1 MELPGITIEYP
12 AWLAGLVDWER
23 RYRTDQAKMGL
34 AIELSRRNVTEGTGG
49 PFGAAVF
56 ARDTGRLVGVGTNL
70 VVARGC
76 SVLHGEVVALMMAHE
91 RVGHYSL
98 RTVDG
103 AGHELVTSC
112 EPCAMCLGAVHWS
125 GVSRLLC
132 GATKEDAQRLEF
144 DEGPVFDA
152 SYRYLEERGLEV
164 VRGVCREEAAAVL
177 ALYRTHGGVV
187 YNR

>member
-1 MELPGITIEYP
+1 MKLPSVTIEYP
-12 AWLAGLVDWER
+12 AWLSSLVDWER
-23 RYRTDQAKMGL
+23 CFKTDRVKMEL

-56 ARDTGRLVGVGTNL
+56 ARDTGRLMGVGANL
-70 VVARGC
+70 VVAQRC
-76 SVLHGEVVALMMAHE
+76 SVLHGEVLALMMAHE

-98 RTVDG
+98 KTEHG
-103 AGHELVTSC
+103 LGYELVTSC

-132 GATKEDAQRLEF
+132 GATREDAQEMDF

-164 VRGVCREEAAAVL
+164 VRGVCREDAAAVL
-177 ALYRTHGGVV
+177 ALYRANGGIV
-187 YNR
+187 YNH